1 MELAKSMPRANLK
14 SLLLSRWRYY
24 LSSIP
29 TLFLGIRNWQTMLK
43 VFVGVPVSEPILIE
57 LRNGLRYHVR
67 TRMDIWVL
75 KEACIDY
82 QYERAS
88 VAIQDGWTIIDIGA
102 GLGDFAISIAKPH
115 PHSTVYA
122 YEPFP
127 DSFELLQENLRQNQI
142 ENIKAFP
149 QAIAAQTGSLQLRAV
164 SAEAVQQSTAAAI
177 DTPGAIEVPSVT
189 LDQAFAELGLA
200 RCDYLKMDCEGAEY
214 GILFNASPAT
224 LDKIDRICLEYH
236 DDVTAYTH
244 HDLAAFFEKR
254 NFKIRVTPNL
264 AHWQWGLLYAEK
276 YRSAINHAEPP
287 E

>member
-1 MELAKSMPRANLK
+1 MELSKPLPRSNYK

-29 TLFLGIRNWQTMLK
+29 TLFFGIRNWLTMLK
-43 VFVGVPVSEPILIE
+43 IFLGIRVPEPIVIE
-57 LRNGLRYHVR
+57 LKNGLHFHLR

-88 VAIQDGWTIIDIGA
+88 VALQDGWNIVDVGA
-102 GLGDFAISIAKPH
+102 GLGDFALSVARAH

-127 DSFELLQENLRQNQI
+127 ESFELLLENRQQNQI
-142 ENIKAFP
+142 ENVKAYP
-149 QAIAAQTGSLQLRAV
+149 HAIAAQTGSLQLRAV
-164 SAEAVQQSTAAAI
+164 SAEAVQQSTVATI
-177 DTPGAIEVPSVT
+177 DTPSAIDVPSMT
-189 LDQAFAELGLA
+189 LDQAFDELGLS

-214 GILFNASPAT
+214 GIFFNTSLTT

-236 DDVTAYTH
+236 DDVTEHTH
-244 HDLAAFFEKR
+244 RDLVAFFEKR
-254 NFKIRVTPNL
+254 NFKIRVTPNP

-276 YRSAINHAEPP
+276 HRGTTNHVEPF